1 MSSSNTMAVATP
13 GAADAP
19 SAAAGLVSENVS
31 AWFGDHKVLHRVNLE
46 MQANQVTSL
55 IGPSGCGKSTFLRI
69 LNRMHELVPSAS
81 LALGGGE
88 WATVRRIILPTAR
101 TGLLTAVILGIA
113 RVVGET
119 APLLITSLGNPYF
132 NSNPFKGKQDAL
144 PLMIYRLV
152 RLPQSAEIQRA
163 WTGALVL
170 LGLVLILFIIA
181 RIVGGRGPGHIGRFK
196 RAQLARKG
204 LS

>member
-1 MSSSNTMAVATP
+1 
-13 GAADAP
+13 
-19 SAAAGLVSENVS
+19 
-31 AWFGDHKVLHRVNLE
+31 VLMLPT
-46 MQANQVTSL
+46 VTR
-55 IGPSGCGKSTFLRI
+55 TAEVVLR
-69 LNRMHELVPSAS
+69 LVPGGLREAS

-101 TGLLTAVILGIA
+101 AGLLTAVILGIA
-113 RVVGET
+113 RVIGET
-119 APLLITSLGNPYF
+119 APLILTSLGNNRF
-132 NSNPFKGKQDAL
+132 NGDPFRGKQDAL

-152 RLPQSAEIQRA
+152 HFPQTTQIQRA

-181 RIVGGRGPGHIGRFK
+181 RIIGGRGPGHIGRLK
-196 RAQLARKG
+196 RARLARKG